1 MIKNNLL
8 VALRNFRK
16 HKAIT
21 SINMLGLSIGISAAL
36 VIFLII
42 QYEYSFDKWVPERE
56 NIYRI
61 YTQMQG
67 GSSPGLCVPGQ
78 NAITQGVPGVDIAAP
93 VIIAPFGNK
102 YTVDIADA
110 QTGNLKRFPKNN
122 ELSFV
127 DGNYFKIFP
136 RRWIAGNPNTALS
149 QVGQVVLT
157 LSEAQKYF
165 PGNTPETIAGKQITF
180 QDSIQVFVT
189 GIIADIEENTD
200 LRSSIFISLKTYTET
215 NLGKSFMQPAWRN
228 IESNG
233 QLYIKIN
240 TSANSVTIDK
250 LVENIFIRNQK
261 DVNPK
266 DRWIGKLQP
275 LNDIHFNTSID
286 GRASKTTLRNL
297 ALLAVLLLL
306 LAVINFINLSTAQS
320 TLRAKEIG
328 VRKTFGGSKKQI
340 IYQFLTEAFL
350 ITGLATLLA
359 VILTP
364 VLIYVFKDFIPDE
377 LNAGRLLQPV
387 VAVFLTGLLL
397 VVSLLAGIYPA
408 FVLSRFRP
416 VLVLKNNVI
425 ANGKPRGI
433 WVRQVLTVSQFVIA
447 QVFLIVVF
455 VIGKQIHFELNKDMG
470 LRKEGIV
477 SLSIPDFMKK
487 RESKGFVL
495 ANELRRIPEV
505 QNVSLNTST
514 PIREGYNST
523 RIIWYNNGVEETYS
537 DIHVRSADESYI
549 DVFGLQLLAGKNIRV
564 DTSAKVQDVLIN
576 ESMLH
581 KMNLYNPHD
590 AIGQFIKGGPADSA
604 QIVGIVKDFNTMSL
618 HNPVHPAT
626 IFANKNSW
634 IPVLSI
640 ALAGNDAAGWK
651 KAIDKTEA
659 LFQKMY
665 PDQEF
670 DYSFLDDT
678 VRKLYEA
685 DLRLSTLLKWAT
697 GLALFISCLGLLG
710 LVSFIANR
718 KIKEMGIRKVLGA
731 SAVQIIILL
740 SGNLVRLIAVACV
753 ISFPLAW
760 YFSHKWLQNFTF
772 RINISWWIFLISAAG
787 ILGVAMLV
795 LCLRSIRAAAANPA
809 KSLRSE

>member
-21 SINMLGLSIGISAAL
+21 SINVLGLSIGISAAL

-56 NIYRI
+56 NIYRV
-61 YTQMQG
+61 YTHVQG
-67 GSSPGLCVPGQ
+67 GSNPGLCVPGQ

-102 YTVDIADA
+102 YTVDIPGAK
-110 QTGNLKRFPKNN
+110 TGDVKRFPKNN
-122 ELSFV
+122 ELSFA

-136 RRWIAGNPNTALS
+136 RQWIAGNPNTALS

-157 LSEAQKYF
+157 LSEAGKYF
-165 PGNTPETIAGKQITF
+165 PQNAPEAVIGKQMTF
-180 QDSIQVFVT
+180 QDSIQTLVT
-189 GIIADIEENTD
+189 GIIADLKENTD
-200 LRSSIFISLKTYTET
+200 LRSNIFISLKTYTET

-228 IESNG
+228 VNG
-233 QLYIKIN
+233 NDQLFIKLNAN
-240 TSANSVTIDK
+240 TSGATVDK
-250 LVENIFIRNQK
+250 LVENLFVQNQK
-261 DVNPK
+261 DIDLK

-275 LNDIHFNTSID
+275 LSDIHFNTTID
-286 GRASKTTLRNL
+286 GKTSKTTLRNL

-359 VILTP
+359 VMLTP
-364 VLIYVFKDFIPDE
+364 VLIYVFRDFIPHE

-387 VAVFLTGLLL
+387 AAVFLAGLLL
-397 VVSLLAGIYPA
+397 IVSLLAGLYPA
-408 FVLSRFRP
+408 FVLSGFRP
-416 VLVLKNNVI
+416 VLVLKNNIV
-425 ANGKPRGI
+425 ADGKPRGI
-433 WVRQVLTVSQFVIA
+433 WVRQVLTVFQFVIA

-455 VIGKQIHFELNKDMG
+455 VIGKQIHFELNKDIG
-470 LRKEGIV
+470 LRKEGIISV
-477 SLSIPDFMKK
+477 SIPDFPKQGA
-487 RESKGFVL
+487 SKGFVL
-495 ANELRRIPEV
+495 ANESRGIPQI

-514 PIREGYNST
+514 PISQGYSST
-523 RIIWYNNGVEETYS
+523 RIIWYNNGAEETYS
-537 DIHVRSADESYI
+537 DIHVRSADENYI

-581 KMNLYNPHD
+581 KMNLHNPHN

-604 QIVGIVKDFNTMSL
+604 QIVGVVKDFNTMSF
-618 HNPVHPAT
+618 HNPIYPTT
-626 IFANKNSW
+626 IFANKDSW

-640 ALAGNDAAGWK
+640 AFAGNDAAGWK

-665 PDQEF
+665 PGQEF
-670 DYSFLDDT
+670 DYSFLNDT

-685 DLRLSTLLKWAT
+685 DIRLSTLLKWAT

-718 KIKEMGIRKVLGA
+718 KVKEIGIRKVLGA

-740 SGNLVRLIAVACV
+740 SGNLVRLIAVACI

-787 ILGVAMLV
+787 ILAVAIVV
-795 LCLRSIRAAAANPA
+795 LCLRSIRAAATNPA

>member
-21 SINMLGLSIGISAAL
+21 SINVLGLSIGISAAL

-42 QYEYSFDKWVPERE
+42 QYEYSFDKWVPERK

-78 NAITQGVPGVDIAAP
+78 NAITQGVPGIDIAAP
-93 VIIAPFGNK
+93 VIISPFGNK
-102 YTVDIADA
+102 YTVDVPDA
-110 QTGNLKRFPKNN
+110 KTGNLKRFTKNN
-122 ELSFV
+122 ELSFA

-136 RRWIAGNPNTALS
+136 RQWIAGNPNTALS

-157 LSEAQKYF
+157 LSEAEKYF
-165 PGNTPETIAGKQITF
+165 PKNVPETIIGKQITF
-180 QDSIQVFVT
+180 QDSVQVLVT
-189 GIIADIEENTD
+189 GIVADLKESTD

-215 NLGKSFMQPAWRN
+215 GLGKSFMQPAWRN
-228 IESNG
+228 VDSNG
-233 QLYIKIN
+233 QLYIKMN
-240 TSANSVTIDK
+240 KNANSVTVDK
-250 LVENIFIRNQK
+250 LVENIFIQNQK
-261 DVNPK
+261 EIDPK
-266 DRWIGKLQP
+266 DRWIGKLQS
-275 LNDIHFNTSID
+275 LSDIHFNTNID
-286 GRASKTTLRNL
+286 GKASKTTLQNL
-297 ALLAVLLLL
+297 ALLAALLLL

-350 ITGLATLLA
+350 ITGLASVLA
-359 VILTP
+359 VMLTP
-364 VLIYVFKDFIPDE
+364 VLIYVFKDFIPHE
-377 LNAGRLLQPV
+377 LEVGRLLQPAV
-387 VAVFLTGLLL
+387 VVFLGVLLL
-397 VVSLLAGIYPA
+397 VVSLLAGMYPA

-425 ANGKPRGI
+425 ADGKPRGI
-433 WVRQVLTVSQFVIA
+433 WIRQVLTVFQFVIA

-470 LRKEGIV
+470 LRKEGIISV
-477 SLSIPDFMKK
+477 SVPDFMKK
-487 RESKGFVL
+487 RESKGFIL
-495 ANELRRIPEV
+495 ANELRRIPQV

-514 PIREGYNST
+514 PIRQGYSST
-523 RIIWYNNGVEETYS
+523 RIIWYNNGVEEIYS
-537 DIHVRSADESYI
+537 DIHVRSADENYI

-581 KMNLYNPHD
+581 KMNLHNPHD

-604 QIVGIVKDFNTMSL
+604 QITGIVKDFNTMSL
-618 HNPVHPAT
+618 HNPVYPVT
-626 IFANKNSW
+626 IFANKASW

-640 ALAGNDAAGWK
+640 ALAGNDATGWK

-665 PDQEF
+665 PGQEF

-678 VRKLYEA
+678 VKKLYEA
-685 DLRLSTLLKWAT
+685 DLRLATLLKWAT

-718 KIKEMGIRKVLGA
+718 KVKEIGIRKVLGA

-740 SGNLVRLIAVACV
+740 SKNLVRLIIIACV

-760 YFSHKWLQNFTF
+760 YFSNKWLQDFTF

-787 ILGVAMLV
+787 MLAVAMLV
-795 LCLRSIRAAAANPA
+795 LCLRSIGAAAANPA
-809 KSLRSE
+809 KSLRTE

>member
-21 SINMLGLSIGISAAL
+21 SINVLGLSIGISAAL

-56 NIYRI
+56 NIYRV
-61 YTQMQG
+61 YTQMQEA
-67 GSSPGLCVPGQ
+67 SNPGLCMPGQ

-102 YTVDIADA
+102 YTVDIPGAKAGDI
-110 QTGNLKRFPKNN
+110 KRFPKNN
-122 ELSFV
+122 DLSFA

-136 RRWIAGNPNTALS
+136 RQWIAGNPNTALS

-157 LSEAQKYF
+157 LSEAGKYF
-165 PGNTPETIAGKQITF
+165 PQNVPEAVIGKQITF
-180 QDSIQVFVT
+180 QDSIQTQVT
-189 GIIADIEENTD
+189 GIIADLKENTD
-200 LRSSIFISLKTYTET
+200 MGSNIYISLKTYTET
-215 NLGKSFMQPAWRN
+215 NLGKSFIQPAWRN
-228 IESNG
+228 VNG
-233 QLYIKIN
+233 NDQLFIKLNAN
-240 TSANSVTIDK
+240 TSGTTVDK
-250 LVENIFIRNQK
+250 LVKNLFVQNQK
-261 DVNPK
+261 DIDPK

-275 LNDIHFNTSID
+275 LSDIHFNTTID
-286 GRASKTTLRNL
+286 GKASKTTLRNL

-364 VLIYVFKDFIPDE
+364 VLIYVFRGFIPHE

-387 VAVFLTGLLL
+387 AGVFLVGLLL
-397 VVSLLAGIYPA
+397 IVSLLAGLYPA
-408 FVLSRFRP
+408 FVLSGFRP
-416 VLVLKNNVI
+416 VLVLKNNIV
-425 ANGKPRGI
+425 ADGKPRGI
-433 WVRQVLTVSQFVIA
+433 WVRQVLTVFQFVIA

-455 VIGKQIHFELNKDMG
+455 VIGKQIHFELNKDIG
-470 LRKEGIV
+470 LRKEGIISV
-477 SLSIPDFMKK
+477 NIPDFRKK
-487 RESKGFVL
+487 GASKGFVL
-495 ANELRRIPEV
+495 ANELRRIPQV

-514 PIREGYNST
+514 PIRQGYSST
-523 RIIWYNNGVEETYS
+523 RIIWNNNGTEETYS
-537 DIHVRSADESYI
+537 DIHVRSADENYI
-549 DVFGLQLLAGKNIRV
+549 DVFGLQLLAGENIRV
-564 DTSAKVQDVLIN
+564 DTGAGVQDVLIN
-576 ESMLH
+576 ESLLH
-581 KMNLYNPHD
+581 KMNLRSPHE

-604 QIVGIVKDFNTMSL
+604 QIVGVVKDFNTMSL
-618 HNPVHPAT
+618 HNPVYPAT
-626 IFANKNSW
+626 IFANKDNW
-634 IPVLSI
+634 LPVLSI

-659 LFQKMY
+659 LFQKIY
-665 PDQEF
+665 PGQEF

-678 VRKLYEA
+678 VKELYET
-685 DLRLSTLLKWAT
+685 DFRLSTLLKWAT

-718 KIKEMGIRKVLGA
+718 KVKEIGIRKVLGA

-740 SGNLVRLIAVACV
+740 SRNLVQLIAIACV

-760 YFSHKWLQNFTF
+760 YFSDKWLQDFTF

-787 ILGVAMLV
+787 MLAVAMLV
-795 LCLRSIRAAAANPA
+795 LCLRSIGAAAANPA
-809 KSLRSE
+809 KSLRTE